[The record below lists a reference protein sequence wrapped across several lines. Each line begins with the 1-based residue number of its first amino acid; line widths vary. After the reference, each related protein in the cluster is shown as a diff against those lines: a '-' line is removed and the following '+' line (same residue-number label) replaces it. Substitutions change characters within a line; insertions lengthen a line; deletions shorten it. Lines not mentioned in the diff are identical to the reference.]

1 MEMLGI
7 DEIIHACG
15 GTPFHC
21 SEIECIRG
29 ISTDSRKLERDNLF
43 VALKGVSFDGH
54 EFASKAIE
62 LGAAAVLS
70 QVKLKEDIPYILV
83 KDTMKALHDI
93 AKYYKNKFQ
102 IPFISVTGSSGK
114 TTTKDM
120 VSSVLSEKY
129 CVLKTEGNFNNAIGL
144 PLTIFKL
151 EKKHEIAVLE
161 MGMNSL
167 GEIEVLADIVHPD
180 TGIITNVG
188 TAHIENLGS
197 RENILKAKTEMFTY
211 FGPENKAVINGD
223 NDMLRT
229 LADKPYQIITY
240 GLEPHNSCRA
250 VDIAEKGEE
259 GTDFTVRYQG
269 KTEVYSLPLPGIHNV
284 YNALSAVCIGKLYG
298 LSRDEINQGLMNFKP
313 SKMRMEIFQGKYGA
327 KVINDAYNANP
338 DSMLAA
344 IDVLAGMPCSGR
356 RVCILGDMFELGN
369 FSREGHY
376 KVGSFAAQKNID
388 VVAAV
393 GKQAKEIIN
402 GANLAGRNMRL
413 YCFDS
418 NEEVIKNLDRI
429 IKSDDLILIKGSRGM
444 HMEMIVE
451 SLREGRSHK

>member
-21 SEIECIRG
+21 NEIECIDS
-29 ISTDSRKLERDNLF
+29 ISTDSRKLERGSLF
-43 VALKGVSFDGH
+43 VALKGISFDGH

-70 QVKLKEDIPYILV
+70 QVKLEGNIPYILV
-83 KDTMKALHDI
+83 EDTLKALQDI
-93 AKYYKNKFQ
+93 AKYYKSKFR
-102 IPFISVTGSSGK
+102 IPFVSITGSSGK

-120 VSSVLSEKY
+120 VSSVLAEKY
-129 CVLKTEGNFNNAIGL
+129 SVLKTEGNFNNAIGL
-144 PLTIFKL
+144 PLTLLKL
-151 EKKHEIAVLE
+151 EKTHEIAVLE

-167 GEIEVLADIVHPD
+167 GEIEVLADIVRPD

-211 FGPENKAVINGD
+211 FGANNRAVINGD

-229 LADKPYQIITY
+229 LNDKPYPIITY
-240 GLEPHNSCRA
+240 GLEAHNSCRA
-250 VDIAEKGEE
+250 VDIVEKGEE
-259 GTDFTVRYQG
+259 GTDFSVLYEGLKEQ
-269 KTEVYSLPLPGIHNV
+269 YSLPLPGIHNV
-284 YNALSAVCIGKLYG
+284 YNALSAICVGKLYG
-298 LSRDEINQGLMNFKP
+298 LSRNEINQGLMSFRP
-313 SKMRMEIFQGKYGA
+313 SKMRMEIFQSRYGA
-327 KVINDAYNANP
+327 KIINDVYNANP
-338 DSMLAA
+338 DSMMAA
-344 IDVLAGMPCSGR
+344 IHVLAGMTCTGR
-356 RVCILGDMFELGN
+356 RICILGDMFELGD
-369 FSREGHY
+369 FAREGHY

-388 VVAAV
+388 VVVAV
-393 GKQAKEIIN
+393 GKQAKQIVN
-402 GANLAGRNMRL
+402 GASLTGRNMLL

-418 NEEVIKNLDRI
+418 NEEVIMNLGNMIKN
-429 IKSDDLILIKGSRGM
+429 DDLILIKGSRGM
-444 HMEMIVE
+444 HMETIVE